1 MGKAITWTIRV
12 VLVVVV
18 VGAVIEFFLSGAQH
32 QFTLQNFQHYR
43 AELNAWQ
50 AQHPW
55 EMGLGYFAAFV
66 VVVALSLPAMTLMT
80 LAAGAIFGVVEGS
93 VIVSFGSA
101 IGATLAMLAAR
112 FVFKD
117 AVRKKFAHRLQRVD
131 AGIEREGGFYLLSMR
146 LVPVFPFF
154 MVNILMGLTHI
165 RVFTYY
171 WVSQLGML
179 AGTIVYVNAGAHIA
193 SATTLK
199 GLISIPLIVS
209 LALLAVLP
217 WASRW
222 IIKRLLRMRHE
233 WRWHHRLFGA
243 RSPLRLIFPDTAAEV
258 DRVRA
263 KRARDASDSDDPPA
277 A

>member
-1 MGKAITWTIRV
+1 MTWTIRV
-12 VLVVVV
+12 VLVLVV
-18 VGAVIEFFLSGAQH
+18 VGAVIAFFLSGAQH
-32 QFTLQNFQHYR
+32 QFTLANFQHYR
-43 AELNAWQ
+43 MALNAWQ
-50 AQHPW
+50 AAHPW
-55 EMGLGYFAAFV
+55 ELGLGYFAAFT

-117 AVRKKFAHRLQRVD
+117 VVRRKFAHRLQRVD

-165 RVFTYY
+165 RVLTYY
-171 WVSQLGML
+171 WVTQLGML
-179 AGTIVYVNAGAHIA
+179 AGTVVYVNAGRRIA

-199 GLISIPLIVS
+199 GLISLQLIVS
-209 LALLAVLP
+209 LALLALLP
-217 WASRW
+217 WGSRW
-222 IIKRLLRMRHE
+222 IIKRVMRMRHE

-243 RSPLRLIFPDTAAEV
+243 RSPLRFLFPDTAAEV
-258 DRVRA
+258 DRARA
-263 KRARDASDSDDPPA
+263 KRAGDGADDHD
-277 A
+277 